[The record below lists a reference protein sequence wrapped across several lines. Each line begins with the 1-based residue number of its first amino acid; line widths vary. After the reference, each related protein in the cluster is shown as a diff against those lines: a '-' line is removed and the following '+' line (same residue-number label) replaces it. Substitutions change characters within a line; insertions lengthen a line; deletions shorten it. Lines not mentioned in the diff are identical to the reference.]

1 MQRSP
6 ATPVSPAAA
15 GSPVKPLSTV
25 KLFTK
30 EHVLQEWQSAIIA
43 LAQRETEMISMSNEF
58 AEYINSVRDQMD
70 AMLQANHTMLEESRR
85 RGLHL
90 KKLEAFFAEFPF
102 PYSLRQPVATAFLS
116 VGIQMPWWT
125 GRSEPQQLMP
135 NFSDTDISDAED
147 LCARLR
153 SVLEIKDELTQKLL
167 DSQARHEEEM
177 ESFVLYHKKSIATAQ
192 HNAML
197 SVSNWTVER
206 LTLQSK
212 IQEKEAEIKIV
223 NQELQLL
230 KQGMEKLRGQTNW
243 SVPQTQLLEHLSRKK
258 DANKMFEISRSPVPL
273 MNGEHAAFSPRMRE
287 SKVSQQSKFDIMPVF
302 QSYVQQKGVGLTQQ
316 HSDHFRCE
324 PQQNDHSFN
333 TPREEQP
340 TSAMRSPSLIQS
352 LAVQQQRQYSEL
364 QSVTSPLTPVASMQN
379 GVRGLKGTKICSEF
393 RGYRA
398 VRFLDGPSSTRAV
411 TDAGQL
417 QDVADFGK
425 DFAAELRTTP
435 RIDGHMRDSL

>member
-1 MQRSP
+1 
-6 ATPVSPAAA
+6 
-15 GSPVKPLSTV
+15 V

-43 LAQRETEMISMSNEF
+43 LAQRETEMISMSKEF
-58 AEYINSVRDQMD
+58 AEYINTVRDQMD

-135 NFSDTDISDAED
+135 KFSDTDISDAED

-153 SVLEIKDELTQKLL
+153 SVLEIKDQLTQKLL

-243 SVPQTQLLEHLSRKK
+243 SLPQTHMLEHLSRKK
-258 DANKMFEISRSPVPL
+258 DANKMLEISRSPPL

-287 SKVSQQSKFDIMPVF
+287 AKVSQQSKFDIMPVF
-302 QSYVQQKGVGLTQQ
+302 QSYVREKGMGLTQQ

-333 TPREEQP
+333 APREEP
-340 TSAMRSPSLIQS
+340 SSAMRSPSLIQS
-352 LAVQQQRQYSEL
+352 LTVQQQRQHSEL
-364 QSVTSPLTPVASMQN
+364 QNVTSPLIPAASTPN

-393 RGYRA
+393 RVYRA
-398 VRFLDGPSSTRAV
+398 VRFLDGPSSTTAV
-411 TDAGQL
+411 ADAGE
-417 QDVADFGK
+417 DGADFGK
-425 DFAAELRTTP
+425 EFAAKLRTTP
-435 RIDGHMRDSL
+435 RID